1 MKVIHYHG
9 NTEQIPFK
17 QGCEQEAASEADN
30 QHGNYSKKM
39 NISNTETV

>member
-1 MKVIHYHG
+1 MKVIRHHG

-17 QGCEQEAASEADN
+17 YDCEQEVASEADN
-30 QHGNYSKKM
+30 QHGSYSKKM